1 LYKFF
6 AISLILIFF
15 SYNLLGIGI
24 ANFQLFSV
32 PILQAIALIMS
43 LFFLHKYN
51 EEISNIFSHKFWF
64 ILLIFI
70 IYVLSLF
77 INSISNGYPFIRI
90 VQDSEIFFDII
101 FIFGGIGVAKT
112 FSQKTEIQLLAT
124 LFICM
129 SIWYLIIILVG
140 QELIQ
145 FISPKIG
152 GVYRSLPL
160 LGALPSHSFILL
172 GVPFFLFVQSNSSK
186 NKFFAFLVGT
196 VTLLAQK
203 RFIFVEALIIAFFY
217 YKKIAVKFFQ
227 NLIMVVLIIFLTMS
241 TFELLEIRTSKGNA
255 FTIDLI
261 TSTWQSA
268 FVQNEESGGVS
279 WRFNLYD
286 DSLNRIKNIS
296 NFLFGVG
303 FGGSLTNLT
312 DASTGLVIRTPHVY
326 LLTVFLRTGVVGLF
340 FTLYLFSN
348 FFIIGVKKYL
358 STDYGPDKRY
368 RFFLLLS
375 FFIAF
380 FEAQTNPMLEYAH
393 VAFPRYFLLG
403 LLLGQRG

>member
-1 LYKFF
+1 MYKFF
-6 AISLILIFF
+6 AISLISILFL
-15 SYNLLGIGI
+15 YNLLGIGI
-24 ANFQLFSV
+24 ANFQIFSI
-32 PILQAIALIMS
+32 PILQATSLILS
-43 LFFLHKYN
+43 LIFLYKYR
-51 EEISNIFSHKFWF
+51 EEISKIFSHKFWF

-70 IYVLSLF
+70 IYTLSLF
-77 INSISNGYPFIRI
+77 INSISNGYPLIRI
-90 VQDSEIFFDII
+90 IQDSEIFFDII
-101 FIFGGIGVAKT
+101 FIFGGIGVAKV
-112 FSQKTEIQLLAT
+112 FSKKTELQVLAA
-124 LFICM
+124 LFISM
-129 SIWYLIIILVG
+129 SVWYLIIILIG

-145 FISPKIG
+145 LVSPKIG

-172 GVPFFLFVQSNSSK
+172 GVPFFLYVQTNTPK
-186 NKFFAFLVGT
+186 NKFYAFFVGI

-203 RFIFVEALIIAFFY
+203 RFIFVEALIISLFY

-227 NLIMVVLIIFLTMS
+227 NLIFTILIIFLTMY

-286 DSLNRIKNIS
+286 DSLNKIKNIS

-303 FGGSLTNLT
+303 FGGNLT
-312 DASTGLVIRTPHVY
+312 DLTDSSTGLVIRTPHVF
-326 LLTVFLRTGVVGLF
+326 LLTVFLRTGFVGLL

-348 FFIIGVKKYL
+348 FFKIGIKKYL
-358 STDYGPDKRY
+358 STDNKLDKRY

-403 LLLGQRG
+403 LLMGQGD